1 MASFKEF
8 KVIKIKIKCR
18 FFYFFSQKNV
28 RRAPFYLV
36 SVGNALI
43 LTTSTVLHDYCD
55 KYVCT
60 SNKFTN
66 IDFLR
71 GIITVECIFVMFMWF
86 YYSRQVRLDTLLKKY
101 LLCFVYFNFVEL
113 DGFLTS
119 LILKI
124 PLKLI

>member
-1 MASFKEF
+1 M
-8 KVIKIKIKCR
+8 
-18 FFYFFSQKNV
+18 
-28 RRAPFYLV
+28 

-86 YYSRQVRLDTLLKKY
+86 YYSRQVRLGTLLKKY

-119 LILKI
+119 LILNI

>member
-1 MASFKEF
+1 MMLH
-8 KVIKIKIKCR
+8 ILL
-18 FFYFFSQKNV
+18 FFLQKNV

-43 LTTSTVLHDYCD
+43 LATSTVLHDYCD
-55 KYVCT
+55 KFVYT

-86 YYSRQVRLDTLLKKY
+86 YYSRQVSQGNGVFRCST
-101 LLCFVYFNFVEL
+101 
-113 DGFLTS
+113 G
-119 LILKI
+119 
-124 PLKLI
+124 